1 MKRRE
6 FIAALGGAAASLPLA
21 ARAQQARMF
30 TIGILNFQNPEPFRT
45 MLRNGLRDHGYAEGR
60 NLKIEFRSAEGSRD
74 RISSLAAELVGLKVD
89 VLVGYPTPALV
100 ALQQATREIP
110 IVMLWAGDP
119 VGTGLVASLARPG
132 GNVTGTS
139 STTAELGAK
148 TLELVRELI
157 PSVQRVAVLA
167 NATDAFTKS
176 FLQQMQSGGQSL
188 GLQIQ
193 TVMIKQAD
201 ELDQAF
207 AAMKQDALNAVI
219 VQPSLPRQRVVDLAL
234 KNHILAIAPTSEF
247 AALGGLAAYGASQ
260 KAMVSSTVFIIDK
273 VLKGSKPAELPVE
286 QPTKFELTINL
297 KTAKA
302 LGITVPPALL
312 ARADEVIE

>member
-1 MKRRE
+1 
-6 FIAALGGAAASLPLA
+6 
-21 ARAQQARMF
+21 
-30 TIGILNFQNPEPFRT
+30 
-45 MLRNGLRDHGYAEGR
+45 MLRDGLRNLGYAEGR
-60 NLKIEFRSAEGSRD
+60 NMQIEFRSAEGNQD

-100 ALQQATREIP
+100 ALKQATRDIP
-110 IVMLWAGDP
+110 IVMIGAGDP

-148 TLELVRELI
+148 TLELVREFI

-193 TVMIKQAD
+193 TVMIRQAD

-286 QPTKFELTINL
+286 QPTAFELTINL
-297 KTAKA
+297 KTARA

-312 ARADEVIE
+312 ARADDVIE